1 MARRSAAQNLRFSFA
16 GRSRYPAQLFR
27 ELLLVELECR
37 QLNGEQ
43 PTQKDYLLEF
53 PEFASQIEAIDL
65 QYHDAAFAASSVRRE
80 ENATADTLRRGEF
93 IAHFELVELLG
104 SGAMGAAWKA
114 WDSRLRRNV
123 TLKLP
128 RGLSL
133 AENDLR
139 RFLREG
145 QSGAGFT
152 MRNWRR
158 FTMWGGTESSTIL
171 SQIT

>member
-1 MARRSAAQNLRFSFA
+1 MLTDGCDSVEDQIDERCDAFEQAWRSGQRPRITDFLKLDDRVVRAR
-16 GRSRYPAQLFR
+16 LFR
-27 ELLLVELECR
+27 ELLLVELEYR
-37 QLNGEQ
+37 RLNGEQ
-43 PTQKDYLLEF
+43 PKQKDYLRDF

-65 QYHDAAFAASSVRRE
+65 QYCKKGF
-80 ENATADTLRRGEF
+80 ATAPAHREGNRAENPLSPGEL

-128 RGLSL
+128 RALSM

-145 QSGAGFT
+145 QSGAQ
-152 MRNWRR
+152 
-158 FTMWGGTESSTIL
+158 L
-171 SQIT
+171 H